1 MTERTADTIIL
12 DPPPTAEGA
21 SPEAQELTQ
30 RMIEGSPKQGWTSSM
45 TAERIVDMGLE
56 PHALRL
62 LHRTVNSTKDGRER
76 ARCYF
81 VAGAIREQTGQFE
94 AASRCYE
101 AVTADLLEG
110 EERYFALNNLGY
122 CLNRLGRHAEAVGIC
137 RRAIATDSKPFNAH
151 KNLGIALERLGRV
164 AEASDEYLAAAKAAK
179 LDDRPLRHLRVLL
192 ANHPEVEH
200 ERPAVAKEVEAL
212 IESARKKRGLEARTR
227 SGRSPESIRL
237 LLKGIRVA
245 DPIHSEELHVFGLSW
260 EQARPVDYLTLDQAL
275 ADEVTAIS
283 EVSEGGSVP
292 RLLVI
297 NRSDRSV
304 LLMAGE
310 QLIGA
315 KQNRVVNTSVM
326 VGART
331 EFPVPV
337 TCVEQG
343 RWSYRSRGF
352 RTSGT
357 SSHHALRVMM
367 TKHVH
372 ASYKTFGQADSD
384 QGAVWREVA
393 RKLRH
398 FEHRSPSGALHDAYE
413 SVEARLKRFHDDL
426 TPGESWSG
434 ALFCFG
440 DSIVGA
446 DLFDKPSTLRLL
458 WPKLVRAYAFDSLEG
473 ERHGTVERS
482 AVEEWL
488 SGLSRTAVDSF
499 PSEGIGTDV
508 RLEGDRLV
516 GAMLLVDEAPVH
528 VQAFADEND

>member
-1 MTERTADTIIL
+1 MTEHAADTIIL
-12 DPPPTAEGA
+12 DPPPTAEDA
-21 SPEAQELTQ
+21 SPEAREFAQ
-30 RMIEGSPKQGWTSSM
+30 RMIEDSPKRGWTPSM
-45 TAERIVDMGLE
+45 TAERIAEMGLE

-62 LHRTVNSTKDGRER
+62 LHGTVIATKDDRER

-81 VAGAIREQTGQFE
+81 MAGVIREQTGQFE
-94 AASRCYE
+94 AASRCYA
-101 AVTADLLEG
+101 AVTPDLLED
-110 EERYFALNNLGY
+110 EERYFALNNFAH
-122 CLNRLGRHAEAVGIC
+122 CLNRLGRHAEAEQIC
-137 RRAIATDSKPFNAH
+137 RRAIATDSRPFHAH
-151 KNLGIALERLGRV
+151 KNLGIALEGIGRV
-164 AEASDEYLAAAKAAK
+164 VEAAAAYLVAAKATEH
-179 LDDRPLRHLRVLL
+179 DHRPLRHLRVLL
-192 ANHPEVEH
+192 ANHPELEH
-200 ERPAVAKEVEAL
+200 ERPAIAEEVEAL
-212 IESARKKRGLEARTR
+212 IKSARRERGLEARTP
-227 SGRSPESIRL
+227 SGRSAEGIRS

-245 DPIHSEELHVFGLSW
+245 DPIHSQEFHVFGLTW
-260 EQARPVDYLTLDQAL
+260 DQTKPIDYLTLDQAL
-275 ADEVTAIS
+275 AGKVAAIS

-292 RLLVI
+292 RLLVV

-304 LLMAGE
+304 FLMAGE

-331 EFPVPV
+331 EFPMPV

-343 RWSYRSRGF
+343 RWAYRSRGF

-367 TKHVH
+367 AKHVH
-372 ASYKTFGQADSD
+372 ASYRTFGRADSD

-413 SVEARLKRFHDDL
+413 SVEARLKGFLDDL
-426 TPGESWSG
+426 TPGENWSG

-458 WPKLVRAYAFDSLEG
+458 WPKLVRAYAFDSLEC
-473 ERHGTVERS
+473 ERRGTVERS

-516 GAMLLVDEAPVH
+516 GALLLVDDVPVH